1 MKLTATGEESQELDG
16 SMTVEGV
23 KHSPI
28 LSALFRTTADDSE
41 SELLGSA
48 ELIRGT
54 RDHMKNT
61 AKYTRY
67 M

>member
-1 MKLTATGEESQELDG
+1 
-16 SMTVEGV
+16 MTVEGV

-61 AKYTRY
+61 AKIHTLSLETYIITCKIHA
-67 M
+67 